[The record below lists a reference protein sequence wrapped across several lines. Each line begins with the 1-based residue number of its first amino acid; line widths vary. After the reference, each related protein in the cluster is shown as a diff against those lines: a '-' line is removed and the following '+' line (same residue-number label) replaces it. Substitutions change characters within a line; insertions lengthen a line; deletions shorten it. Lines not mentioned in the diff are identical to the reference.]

1 MTILWDISIIGL
13 YNKSGYNTNNSAYK
27 WLYDG
32 IITTNQVM
40 RYIEIYTLWLFD
52 IDLPIKN
59 GDSVILSSL
68 RQITRGY
75 IEIYIHRKI
84 TTIITVPMIRTIIT
98 INIITMKMIVII
110 MIVIIWYNLVF
121 HMILINIISL
131 IPLFIIAA
139 ETRLA
144 MLTGSFLV
152 ILTIFQML
160 FSDGIWG
167 EIFYWG

>member
-1 MTILWDISIIGL
+1 
-13 YNKSGYNTNNSAYK
+13 
-27 WLYDG
+27 
-32 IITTNQVM
+32 M
-40 RYIEIYTLWLFD
+40 RYIEIYT
-52 IDLPIKN
+52 
-59 GDSVILSSL
+59 
-68 RQITRGY
+68 Y
-75 IEIYIHRKI
+75 RKI

-160 FSDGIWG
+160 FSDGI
-167 EIFYWG
+167 